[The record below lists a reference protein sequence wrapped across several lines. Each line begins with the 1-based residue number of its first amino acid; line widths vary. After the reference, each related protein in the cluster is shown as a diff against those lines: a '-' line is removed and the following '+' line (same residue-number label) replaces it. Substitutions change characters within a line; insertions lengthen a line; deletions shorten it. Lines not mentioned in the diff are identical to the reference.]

1 MLHKNMVK
9 SEKDYEDYME
19 WAKQNKCK
27 ECVVGLSCMRGD
39 IYSQKGEIKIFFSD
53 QDLYAY
59 VLNFIAINY
68 IYACTSLQGRSCHR
82 KIRVFNDR
90 IFPNADNSHNKQQH
104 NDHIRTGDGILE
116 SSSEIRQNP
125 WICGMEKFH
134 RVLVFVIK
142 LPSCCIFT
150 HSLSS
155 IPWRK

>member
-1 MLHKNMVK
+1 MDDKFNMPNAEPMTNFNKEFPDACK
-9 SEKDYEDYME
+9 SQTTAKFNSDHMQRLSSKD
-19 WAKQNKCK
+19 A
-27 ECVVGLSCMRGD
+27 G
-39 IYSQKGEIKIFFSD
+39 
-53 QDLYAY
+53 
-59 VLNFIAINY
+59 
-68 IYACTSLQGRSCHR
+68 GRSCHR
-82 KIRVFNDR
+82 KIRVFNHR

-134 RVLVFVIK
+134 RVPVFVIK

>member
-1 MLHKNMVK
+1 MVK

-27 ECVVGLSCMRGD
+27 ECVV
-39 IYSQKGEIKIFFSD
+39 
-53 QDLYAY
+53 
-59 VLNFIAINY
+59 
-68 IYACTSLQGRSCHR
+68 GRSCHR